1 MKALSIA
8 TQKSHLFGK
17 AAKAGLLLAATP
29 VLGGAA
35 PMCDLHIDIDNLRST
50 KGLVQLCLTAEQKHF
65 PDCDDDPNARR
76 LTVKAIDRAAVFS
89 NLPAGDYA
97 IAIVH
102 DENGNSR
109 LDKFAGI
116 PREGIG
122 FSRNPKFTFGPPKFR
137 KALFTAS
144 QSKNHERIRVK
155 YYL

>member
-1 MKALSIA
+1 MTSFLVAALR
-8 TQKSHLFGK
+8 SHRFGNTV
-17 AAKAGLLLAATP
+17 KAGLALAVTP
-29 VLGGAA
+29 LLGGAA
-35 PMCDLHIDIDNLRST
+35 PLCNLHIDIDNLRST
-50 KGLVQLCLTAEQKHF
+50 KGLVQLCLTADQRHF

-76 LTVKAIDRAAVFS
+76 LTVKASSGQAVFS
-89 NLPAGDYA
+89 NLPSGDYA

-144 QSKNHERIRVK
+144 QSANHERIRVK

>member
-1 MKALSIA
+1 MRKMIG
-8 TQKSHLFGK
+8 KS
-17 AAKAGLLLAATP
+17 AALAAASP
-29 VLGGAA
+29 LLIGAS
-35 PMCDLHIDIDNLRST
+35 PLQLCNVHIELDNMRST
-50 KGLVQLCLTAEQKHF
+50 KGLVHLCLTANERHF
-65 PDCDDDPNARR
+65 PDCDNDPKARR
-76 LTVKAIDRAAVFS
+76 ITVEAASGKALFS
-89 NLPAGDYA
+89 AIPSGDYA

-137 KALFTAS
+137 KALFSATPVE
-144 QSKNHERIRVK
+144 NRERIRVK